1 MSEGGTRESG
11 SQGGIGAKGAGTKR
25 VSIGHHILQLL
36 IAALAV
42 MAVVMLIFVHI
53 LANVAVEY
61 DIKMNLERELYK
73 CHKEISI
80 NAAGQILSSDDFFQ
94 RDGEIVILVIDASGK
109 VLAGEYPKGYPK
121 DIELGVKKLQQA
133 SVGKETYYIRDIRK
147 YIDNGPQI
155 YVRGVVRRSDT
166 YSRYQMMEY
175 LAAVSILI
183 VSGVAILGGVLLSK
197 RISGSL
203 KDMCRTAEGIGQNMN
218 MSKRMEYDGRF
229 YELDVLAHANNRMLD
244 RLEET
249 FRQQE
254 QFTSD
259 VAHELRTPI
268 AVMTAQ
274 CQYVREKSVS
284 REEVKEAFEVI
295 ERQTSKVNTIISRLL
310 ELSRLDYDRR
320 GIQKDDVDL
329 PEIVQSVCEDLQLKS
344 GDSLRFQLKLS
355 DAHVIGDIN
364 LVMIAIQNLLTNAVK
379 YSMSGSVIE
388 VETGMRDKM
397 AYVIV
402 KDYGMGIRE
411 SDLAHI
417 FKRFYKADKSRN
429 SEGFGLGLPLTMKI
443 AQKHGGT
450 VLVESREGEGSTFIL
465 QLPDIEEVRL

>member
-1 MSEGGTRESG
+1 M
-11 SQGGIGAKGAGTKR
+11 
-25 VSIGHHILQLL
+25 
-36 IAALAV
+36 
-42 MAVVMLIFVHI
+42 
-53 LANVAVEY
+53 
-61 DIKMNLERELYK
+61 
-73 CHKEISI
+73 
-80 NAAGQILSSDDFFQ
+80 
-94 RDGEIVILVIDASGK
+94 
-109 VLAGEYPKGYPK
+109 
-121 DIELGVKKLQQA
+121 KKLQQA

-268 AVMTAQ
+268 AVLLAQ
-274 CQYVREKSVS
+274 CEYAKEYVSTK
-284 REEVKEAFEVI
+284 EEFDDAIDVI
-295 ERQTSKVNTIISRLL
+295 YRQTKKTNVVIIGR
-310 ELSRLDYDRR
+310 
-320 GIQKDDVDL
+320 
-329 PEIVQSVCEDLQLKS
+329 
-344 GDSLRFQLKLS
+344 
-355 DAHVIGDIN
+355 AHV
-364 LVMIAIQNLLTNAVK
+364 
-379 YSMSGSVIE
+379 
-388 VETGMRDKM
+388 
-397 AYVIV
+397 
-402 KDYGMGIRE
+402 
-411 SDLAHI
+411 
-417 FKRFYKADKSRN
+417 
-429 SEGFGLGLPLTMKI
+429 
-443 AQKHGGT
+443 
-450 VLVESREGEGSTFIL
+450 
-465 QLPDIEEVRL
+465 